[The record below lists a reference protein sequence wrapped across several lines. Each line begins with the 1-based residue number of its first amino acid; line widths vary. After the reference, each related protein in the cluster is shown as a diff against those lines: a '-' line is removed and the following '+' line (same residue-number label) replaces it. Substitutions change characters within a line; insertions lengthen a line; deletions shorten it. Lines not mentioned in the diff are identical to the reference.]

1 MRMTDRDRLWS
12 HNETAA
18 YLGISAS
25 TLYQLNCTLYQLN
38 WKGHGPRS
46 ARIGKY
52 RRYNPADVVSWVED
66 RSGAAGAAK

>member
-1 MRMTDRDRLWS
+1 MIDRERLWS

-25 TLYQLNCTLYQLN
+25 TLYQLN
-38 WKGHGPRS
+38 WKGRGPRS

-66 RSGAAGAAK
+66 RSGATGAAE